1 MRIPTWRI
9 ALSGAA
15 VVTLAAV
22 GIGLALASSAPAT
35 TPPSAIGAVDTP
47 APDSTARPDRR
58 FGRDGTD
65 RQGRAGR
72 GPRLLRLGRHL
83 VHAEATVT
91 DKDGNLVTLWFDH
104 GTVATAGNG
113 SLTIAET
120 GGGTETISTDDATI
134 VRVGRADGTLRDL
147 TAGDEVFVQS
157 RVVNGAPVA
166 KRILIVPARPDAPA
180 PS

>member
-1 MRIPTWRI
+1 MRMPTWRI

-35 TPPSAIGAVDTP
+35 TPPSAIEAVGTP
-47 APDSTARPDRR
+47 APGSTARPDRR
-58 FGRDGTD
+58 FGQDGSD
-65 RQGRAGR
+65 RQGRAGP

-91 DKDGNLVTLWFDH
+91 DKDGKLVTLWFDH
-104 GTVATAGNG
+104 GTVARAGNG

-120 GGGTETISTDDATI
+120 GGGMETISTDDATI
-134 VRVGRADGTLRDL
+134 VRIGRTEGSLNDV

-157 RVVNGAPVA
+157 RVLNGLPAA
-166 KRILIVPARPDAPA
+166 KRILILPARPDAPA
-180 PS
+180 AS